1 MVLLFMTQDEKFMA
15 QALKE
20 AEISANFDEVPVGP
34 VIVKDGKIIA
44 RGHNLRE
51 SKNDPTAHAEII
63 AIRKACRKL
72 KSWRL
77 EGCTIYVTIEPCSM
91 CAGTLLWT
99 RIQRIDY
106 GANDPKGGALGSSYN
121 LFEVKN
127 INHRPEITRGV
138 LENRCASLM
147 TSFFRSKR

>member
-20 AEISANFDEVPVGP
+20 AEISANFDEVPVGA

-99 RIQRIDY
+99 RIQRQRY
-106 GANDPKGGALGSSYN
+106 
-121 LFEVKN
+121 FQ
-127 INHRPEITRGV
+127 
-138 LENRCASLM
+138 
-147 TSFFRSKR
+147 

>member
-20 AEISANFDEVPVGP
+20 AEISANFDEVPVGA

-44 RGHNLRE
+44 RWQNLRE

-99 RIQRIDY
+99 RIQRIVY

-127 INHRPEITRGV
+127 INHRPEIIRGV